1 MKIFIC
7 IVLAVAAGFG
17 HAGDLSWNN
26 FTDGYAKIK
35 GQKKA
40 GIIDFYTDWC
50 HWCKVMD
57 QKTFN
62 DPEVKKKLMG
72 RFVSIRINP
81 ETSKEVITY
90 QGKVYTPMEFAG
102 ALGVRGF
109 PAIAFINKKGDFI
122 TMLPGYIPPETF
134 INILSY
140 VDDECYE
147 KQVSFDD
154 YMKKT
159 GTCQDAKAV
168 PGKTKKTGSKAKNP

>member
-81 ETSKEVITY
+81 NPSCPAKIERRIQHFVSRNAMNIDS
-90 QGKVYTPMEFAG
+90 
-102 ALGVRGF
+102 LG
-109 PAIAFINKKGDFI
+109 PAIIHQLLEKKLIRDFADIYTLKKENLAELERMGEKSAQNVINGI
-122 TMLPGYIPPETF
+122 
-134 INILSY
+134 
-140 VDDECYE
+140 E
-147 KQVSFDD
+147 KS
-154 YMKKT
+154 
-159 GTCQDAKAV
+159 
-168 PGKTKKTGSKAKNP
+168 